1 MIPGVKPWEADNPGS
16 ETMEAN
22 DIGSKTAEAETER
35 NGGDRNYGIDELR
48 KMQETV

>member
-16 ETMEAN
+16 ET
-22 DIGSKTAEAETER
+22 TEAETER